1 MPELIFYIVFA
12 IMTLLG
18 VYAAFKLMFAFKH
31 FSMRQ
36 LLTPNA
42 TKSTLPSVSVCIPAR
57 NETYT
62 MTQCLEHVIA
72 SRYPKLEIIVLDDG
86 SRDDTSILIKSY
98 AHAGVRFVEGSALP
112 DGWLGK
118 NHALQG
124 LLHEASG
131 SYVLYM
137 DVDTIIAP
145 DTIGQLVAYMEQEK
159 ATMISV
165 LPTRGTRW
173 LGSAFFGTLRYAWE
187 LLLHRKTAPATS
199 SSAWMIHRHSL
210 RDSLGGFEPHKDDIQ
225 PETRLAAALASTDA
239 YRFLI
244 GTPMIGVSY
253 EKQWSSQVET
263 SIRLLYPFFGGQPL
277 RAVLTMLLLL
287 LLNLPVIILIF
298 GLFDGWT
305 LIQTMALWQLSVF
318 TALYGLF
325 LDKVWHK
332 GWWLGI
338 VLWPVVIAQEFVL
351 FAISTSRYMRRTVTW
366 KGRPVTT
373 ASPQSIAATLP
384 QAE

>member
-1 MPELIFYIVFA
+1 
-12 IMTLLG
+12 
-18 VYAAFKLMFAFKH
+18 
-31 FSMRQ
+31 
-36 LLTPNA
+36 
-42 TKSTLPSVSVCIPAR
+42 
-57 NETYT
+57 
-62 MTQCLEHVIA
+62 
-72 SRYPKLEIIVLDDG
+72 
-86 SRDDTSILIKSY
+86 
-98 AHAGVRFVEGSALP
+98 
-112 DGWLGK
+112 
-118 NHALQG
+118 
-124 LLHEASG
+124 
-131 SYVLYM
+131 
-137 DVDTIIAP
+137 
-145 DTIGQLVAYMEQEK
+145 
-159 ATMISV
+159 
-165 LPTRGTRW
+165 
-173 LGSAFFGTLRYAWE
+173 
-187 LLLHRKTAPATS
+187 LHRKTAPATS

-351 FAISTSRYMRRTVTW
+351 FVISTSRYMRRTVTW